1 MKTRYLT
8 ALLLTSILIGD
19 AAQATTA
26 PSLQERKEKIQA
38 REKVTSPE
46 ALQRKSRSEQVLK
59 VEGVPVNKFLPVIE
73 TEKEAKHRTK
83 EEVAY
88 RTMALLVVALKGEGL
103 EQQDIEKLVRD
114 YQLTGYFSPEESAFI
129 KDISPSDADRV
140 KFVWRYEA
148 AWTLLWSLGYVD
160 KLGKP
165 TDICDVKQAV
175 QTLLKRS
182 PAQFVK
188 DAKLRPL
195 SEILDQA
202 DRIYRYDW
210 AVVDAR
216 VNNKAAPAKLD
227 ADVTMERHYALNWL
241 IGYMN
246 QAWDDVS
253 TDT

>member
-1 MKTRYLT
+1 MQTRYLT
-8 ALLLTSILIGD
+8 ALLLISILIGD

-38 REKVTSPE
+38 REKATSPE

-59 VEGVPVNKFLPVIE
+59 SEGVPVNKFLPVIE
-73 TEKEAKHRTK
+73 TEKEAKQRSK

-103 EQQDIEKLVRD
+103 PQKDIEKLVRD
-114 YQLTGYFSPEESAFI
+114 YQLTGYFSPEELMFI
-129 KDISPSDADRV
+129 KDPYPSDDDRV

-165 TDICDVKQAV
+165 TQACDVKKAV

-182 PAQFVK
+182 PAQFIK

-227 ADVTMERHYALNWL
+227 ADVTVERHYALNWL

>member
-1 MKTRYLT
+1 MQTRYL
-8 ALLLTSILIGD
+8 AAFLLTGICISGIVQ
-19 AAQATTA
+19 AATV

-38 REKVTSPE
+38 REKLTSPE

-59 VEGVPVNKFLPVIE
+59 LEGVPVNKFLPVIE
-73 TEKEAKHRTK
+73 TEKEAKRRSK

-88 RTMALLVVALKGEGL
+88 RAMALLVVALKGEGL
-103 EQQDIEKLVRD
+103 EQQDIEKLVGD
-114 YQLTGYFSPEESAFI
+114 YQLLAYFSPEETAFI
-129 KDISPSDADRV
+129 KDTSPSDADRV

-148 AWTLLWSLGYVD
+148 AWTLLWSLGYVER
-160 KLGKP
+160 LNKP
-165 TDICDVKQAV
+165 TGICDVKKAV
-175 QTLLKRS
+175 QTLLQRS

>member
-1 MKTRYLT
+1 MQTRYLT
-8 ALLLTSILIGD
+8 ALLLTGMCISSMV
-19 AAQATTA
+19 QATTA
-26 PSLQERKEKIQA
+26 TSLQERKEHIQA

-59 VEGVPVNKFLPVIE
+59 AEGVPVNKFLPVIE
-73 TEKEAKHRTK
+73 TEKEAKRRSK

-88 RTMALLVVALKGEGL
+88 RAMALLAVALKGEGL
-103 EQQDIEKLVRD
+103 PQKDIERLVRD
-114 YQLTGYFSPEESAFI
+114 YQLTSYFSPEELTFI
-129 KDISPSDADRV
+129 KDPHPSDDDNV

-160 KLGKP
+160 KLDKP
-165 TDICDVKQAV
+165 TQACDVKKAV

-195 SEILDQA
+195 PEILDQV

-227 ADVTMERHYALNWL
+227 ADVTVERHYALNWL